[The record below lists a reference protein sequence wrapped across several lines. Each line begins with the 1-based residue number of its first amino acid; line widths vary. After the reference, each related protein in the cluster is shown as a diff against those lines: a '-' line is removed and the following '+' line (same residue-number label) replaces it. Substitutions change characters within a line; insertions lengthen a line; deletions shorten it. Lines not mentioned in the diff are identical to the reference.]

1 MDVALPKC
9 KCDCQ
14 ILAGTKL
21 IWNGAQR
28 ENAWPRRLVLPNNT
42 QSVTI
47 KVRKYSNQKVGI
59 LASFSNG
66 NVTDGSWRCVNS
78 TTCNWESNSCSS
90 VMWESAS
97 VVRNSA
103 VSTPARYP
111 EIASNAKWIWI
122 SYHPPAN
129 VWCKKTFGKFQ

>member
-1 MDVALPKC
+1 MDVALP

-21 IWNGAQR
+21 IWNGTR
-28 ENAWPRRLVLPNNT
+28 TENAWPRRLVLPKNA

-47 KVRKYSNQKVGI
+47 KVRKYSNQMAGI

-66 NVTDGSWRCVNS
+66 NITDGSWRCVES
-78 TTCNWESNSCSS
+78 TNCNWESNSCSS
-90 VMWESAS
+90 VLWENAS
-97 VVRNSA
+97 VVRNNV

-111 EIASNAKWIWI
+111 EIASSAKWIWI
-122 SYHPPAN
+122 SYHSPAT